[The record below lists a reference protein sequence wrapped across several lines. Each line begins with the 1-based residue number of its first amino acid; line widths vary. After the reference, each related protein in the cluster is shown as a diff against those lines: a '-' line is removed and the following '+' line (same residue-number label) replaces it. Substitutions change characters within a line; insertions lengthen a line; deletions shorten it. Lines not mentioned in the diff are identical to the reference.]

1 MKSIEIWR
9 KRPSISGIGSRG
21 SLADFKANFINDF
34 VKEKKINK
42 IIDFGCGDLYNASL
56 FNVKEY
62 LGIDIVDHQIPEN
75 VLAQTF
81 KTLNMRFDQVELD
94 KGSDLVICLDVLYHI
109 LKDELE
115 YLKITLEKIVEIS
128 NDYIIIYAQDS
139 MDTKFNYLYSEH
151 LYNSPWRQ
159 ILEEKNVKLIYEQE
173 KCKPGTTAKFFIYQK
188 D

>member
-1 MKSIEIWR
+1 MKSIEIW
-9 KRPSISGIGSRG
+9 KNRPDNSGSGSRG
-21 SLADFKANFINDF
+21 SLAAFKASFINDF
-34 VKEKKINK
+34 VKEKNISS

-62 LGIDIVDHQIPEN
+62 LGIDIVDHQIPEK
-75 VLAQTF
+75 VLAQSF
-81 KTLNMRFDQVELD
+81 KTLTTRFDQVELD

-115 YLKITLEKIVEIS
+115 YLKSTLEKIVELS
-128 NDYIIIYAQDS
+128 SDYIVIYAQDS
-139 MDTKFNYLYSEH
+139 RDTKFSNLYSGH

-173 KCKPGTTAKFFIYQK
+173 KCKPGTTAKFFVYQK
-188 D
+188 N